1 MKKTIL
7 IILALFLAMQ
17 LIIPAKN
24 TSNDFTNSIT
34 TEVKTSKEV
43 EEILKTS
50 CYDCHSNI
58 TKYPWYSKIAPI
70 SWYVA
75 QHVNRGKEYLNFSE
89 WKQYNTHQKKHIV
102 EDLIQEIKDQ
112 AMPLKSYLLI
122 HDEAVVTPE
131 QYAILLNW
139 VKTIKVE

>member
-7 IILALFLAMQ
+7 IILVLFLVMQ
-17 LIIPAKN
+17 LIRPTKN
-24 TSNDFTNSIT
+24 TSNNFTNSIT
-34 TEVKTSKEV
+34 TVVETPKEV
-43 EEILKTS
+43 EDILKAS
-50 CYDCHSNI
+50 CYDCHSNT

-75 QHVNRGKEYLNFSE
+75 QHINRGKEYLNFSE

-102 EDLIQEIKDQ
+102 EDLIQEIKEQ

-122 HDEAVVTPE
+122 HNEAVVTPE
-131 QYAILLNW
+131 QYNTLLNW
-139 VKTIKVE
+139 VKTIKIE